1 VVTACKDCAVGA
13 YLICLV
19 SGFGVTKFYD
29 AIKAFLRVKRAS
41 GPESF
46 GETLLRDK
54 IILCE

>member
-1 VVTACKDCAVGA
+1 MVTACKDCAVGA

-41 GPESF
+41 GPENF

-54 IILCE
+54 II